1 MSPTVYTWT
10 GRSSSRVP
18 VGTRCARSARGPG
31 SGGWSRKGPGS
42 PRTSPSTRAAR
53 CASSWSPRVGYRTDT
68 LSPLRRSLV
77 VTDPEAAGTPILLIH
92 GIMDN
97 RSVFTVFRRAL
108 RRRGF
113 GVVHAVN
120 YGLFTGDLREA
131 AHELRDHVERLCEA
145 TGADKV
151 HIVGHSLGGVIAR
164 YYVQRLGGSAH
175 VDTLV
180 TLGSP
185 HSGTL
190 GAYLIPTA
198 LGRQLRPGS
207 PPLTELAGPAPGAP
221 PGSWSCGAGWTRWW
235 CRSAT
240 RGCSTRTSTSTQ
252 LEVPT
257 SGHLALPIDGRVVR
271 WVVEA
276 LPARPSSR
284 SVAERRPLGARP
296 GRQPG
301 LLNDTPDPEFAPR
314 DGGSLGC
321 RSPIHGRSPTATGR
335 PRSTRRDP
343 QPGRAVPACGPGRHR
358 HREGQVLARHRS
370 PRGAQEDDPD
380 RTTRLRAVHVFRRHP
395 PRPRAAG
402 RPLRP
407 SPRAPP
413 SRPGRPS
420 SPRSSRTAARRR

>member
-1 MSPTVYTWT
+1 MEGSIELAGACRYALRTF
-10 GRSSSRVP
+10 
-18 VGTRCARSARGPG
+18 GTRAGLWGLIKEGAWLAAHLAFYPG
-31 SGGWSRKGPGS
+31 GAVREQLEP
-42 PRTSPSTRAAR
+42 A
-53 CASSWSPRVGYRTDT
+53 VDFRTDP

-131 AHELRDHVERLCEA
+131 AHELQCHVERLCEA
-145 TGADKV
+145 TGAGKV

-207 PPLTELAGPAPGAP
+207 PPLTELAEPAPACTTRFLVV
-221 PGSWSCGAGWTRWW
+221 WSRMDQMVLPQGNARLQHPDLDV
-235 CRSAT
+235 A
-240 RGCSTRTSTSTQ
+240 Q
-252 LEVPT
+252 FELPDV
-257 SGHLALPIDGRVVR
+257 GHLALPIDGRVVR
-271 WVVEA
+271 WVVE
-276 LPARPSSR
+276 
-284 SVAERRPLGARP
+284 
-296 GRQPG
+296 
-301 LLNDTPDPEFAPR
+301 T
-314 DGGSLGC
+314 
-321 RSPIHGRSPTATGR
+321 
-335 PRSTRRDP
+335 
-343 QPGRAVPACGPGRHR
+343 
-358 HREGQVLARHRS
+358 LARS
-370 PRGAQEDDPD
+370 D
-380 RTTRLRAVHVFRRHP
+380 RRH
-395 PRPRAAG
+395 AAS
-402 RPLRP
+402 P
-407 SPRAPP
+407 SGDP
-413 SRPGRPS
+413 SALDTVINPAS
-420 SPRSSRTAARRR
+420 